1 MEQFCSSSR
10 VLFILFLMTCQAS
23 IVITVSAIVCVFVCL
38 FLFDWAS
45 SVFAA
50 ISWCGSAILSQRA
63 AKTPRTSCPTA
74 QNQVSNQLLLC
85 SPIKGFP
92 FQMKQKANCL
102 LQANTVW
109 VHSTHFS
116 AKGANFTVRLY
127 RRLSSSR
134 ATKIAGCQLKRKT
147 LQSQTISGKVQGLF
161 TYVTFIIPH
170 FLITWLL
177 MNSRRLFKAD
187 VSHDR
192 PL

>member
-92 FQMKQKANCL
+92 FQMKHKVNCL

-109 VHSTHFS
+109 VHSTHLS
-116 AKGANFTVRLY
+116 AKKANFTARLY
-127 RRLSSSR
+127 QRLSSCLHR
-134 ATKIAGCQLKRKT
+134 QLKLLVARWK
-147 LQSQTISGKVQGLF
+147 GKPCSHRLYLERYKVS
-161 TYVTFIIPH
+161 
-170 FLITWLL
+170 LL
-177 MNSRRLFKAD
+177 MSPLSFYTSKL
-187 VSHDR
+187 HDFWWI
-192 PL
+192 PEDY